1 MLKQKPVIAVCGPAD
16 GGWVAWYLTWFALW
30 RQGAKPVRV
39 TPAQPV
45 KIDDIHGMVIGGGA
59 DIDPSRYKQ
68 EVIRTIQEEA
78 RRVPRINLY
87 FVISILIWLARKA
100 FSIPST
106 RYRNDLARDELEF
119 GLLREAS
126 ARQMPVLGICRGGQL
141 INVFFGGTLY
151 QEIKNFYVESPK
163 LRTIRARKLIMIE
176 SGSALSRIFDRPRVK
191 VNSLHDQSVKDLG
204 RGLKVSARETNG
216 VVQAIEHES
225 LPFMLGVQWHPEF
238 LPLHREERKIFCQL
252 VQAAKVYCRLHSAE
266 EDAPGAESGL
276 RLEHGARVINGKFA
290 N

>member
-1 MLKQKPVIAVCGPAD
+1 MPKCRPVIAVCGPAE

-30 RQGAKPVRV
+30 RQGAKAIRV
-39 TPAQPV
+39 TPQRPV
-45 KIDDIHGMVIGGGA
+45 NIEEINAIVIGGGA

-68 EVIRTIQEEA
+68 ELLQTIHQEA
-78 RRVPRINLY
+78 RRVPHINSY
-87 FVISILIWLARKA
+87 FIISIFIWLARKV

-106 RYRNDLARDELEF
+106 RYRNDHARDELEF
-119 GLLREAS
+119 SLLREAVT
-126 ARQMPVLGICRGGQL
+126 RQMPVLGICRGGQL

-151 QEIKNFYVESPK
+151 QDIKNFYVESPK

-176 SGSALSRIFDRPRVK
+176 SGSALSRILDRPRVK

-216 VVQAIEHES
+216 VIQAIEHES

-238 LPLHREERKIFCQL
+238 LPLHREERKIFRQL
-252 VQAAKVYCRLHSAE
+252 VQAAKIYARLHQAKE
-266 EDAPGAESGL
+266 EAPL
-276 RLEHGARVINGKFA
+276 YGARVINGKYA